1 MKTVCK
7 RLALL
12 LLPILGS
19 IALLPAGEG
28 PAQGRKR
35 VTILHTKDMEVL
47 TAAEVRELGFTDY
60 PDIPEAENAAWDYI
74 EAMNRMKIP
83 GSGDYHPA
91 CEKEW
96 DKWQSYA
103 GSPPLREFPDAAV
116 FAPLL
121 ADNAEAMAA
130 IARATAKERGA
141 FPVHAGAKNFIWGTL
156 LPHLGGARS
165 LARLVRLDALQ
176 HFSQG
181 KQADAVRGLAQMFA
195 LSRHLRYDTFLIG
208 GLVRVAIVSITH
220 RTALQMAQDPR
231 CEEATLRAI
240 EACLREAEAALP
252 RSDESLKSER
262 LCNLFMV
269 RYMVSPKGIGD
280 MGEFGLP
287 FKGDPDPDWAA
298 TQSRAARLLL
308 PDRLVIADFEAWWE
322 RMLARVDKPFPE
334 YRKAAAEQGN
344 DLGTRDWNLL
354 ASLLLPALGRAH
366 EAFVICQS
374 ENRLVRSACLLL
386 LHQRQKKAW
395 PQAIGEIPEL
405 AKPEF
410 QDPLTGKPFLYHL
423 QPNGGRLLYSP
434 GTDLVDNGGDGDL
447 ETGRK
452 DGKDLVIR
460 FE

>member
-12 LLPILGS
+12 LLPILGGLG
-19 IALLPAGEG
+19 LLSAGED

-35 VTILHTKDMEVL
+35 VTILDQKDMEVL
-47 TAAEVRELGFTDY
+47 TAAEVRELGFPDY
-60 PDIPEAENAAWDYI
+60 PDIPEAENAAWDCI

-83 GSGDYHPA
+83 GHGTYHPA

-96 DKWQSYA
+96 DKWQS
-103 GSPPLREFPDAAV
+103 GVELLPLREFPDAAV

-130 IARATAKERGA
+130 IARTTAKERGA
-141 FPVHAGAKNFIWGTL
+141 FPVHSGAKDFIVGAL

-165 LARLVRLDALQ
+165 LARLVRLNSLQ
-176 HFSQG
+176 DFSQG

-195 LSRHLRYDTFLIG
+195 LSRHLRYGTFLIG
-208 GLVRVAIVSITH
+208 GLVRVAIASMAH
-220 RTALQMAQDPR
+220 WTALQMAQDPR
-231 CEEATLRAI
+231 CEAATLRAI
-240 EACLREAEAALP
+240 EACLREAEATLP

-262 LCNLFMV
+262 LCNLIMV
-269 RYMVSPKGIGD
+269 RYMVSPRG
-280 MGEFGLP
+280 MAEFGLP
-287 FKGDPDPDWAA
+287 FKGDLDPDWAA

-308 PDRLVIADFEAWWE
+308 PDRLVIADFEVWWE

-334 YRKAAAEQGN
+334 YRKTAAEQGA

-354 ASLLLPALGRAH
+354 ATLLLPAIDRAH
-366 EAFVICQS
+366 GAFVACQS
-374 ENRLVRSACLLL
+374 ENRLARAACLILL
-386 LHQRQKKAW
+386 QQRQRKAW

-410 QDPLTGKPFLYHL
+410 QDPLTGKPFLYRA
-423 QPNGGRLLYSP
+423 QDKGCLLYSP

-447 ETGRK
+447 GTGK
-452 DGKDLVIR
+452 QDGKDLVIR
-460 FE
+460 LE